1 MALQKW
7 DLSFPILWWTQ
18 NMSKEED
25 RTWQDR
31 RPYLLGL
38 LEIKVTRCVQVPPY
52 PQTCSSRRKASE
64 QAALEDRNQTV
75 RPRNHVMSQLKKD
88 RGSGEAQ
95 HDNYYLLWEV
105 IICQRLVLLLISSE
119 GQRRTTCSQ
128 LRQTVSVQ
136 QRASWGS
143 GHSPKCSNR
152 EARKGIPIAG
162 EKLECISPKT
172 FVWKLQADDLHVI
185 RGKQMARALISRRCA
200 FGEFCCCY
208 WRQSWVDVPLSMGL
222 MFFSSPWPAPLP
234 THPVPQ
240 PRVHWHLLLCLHCRV
255 FPLYS
260 THLTHVCYYLPF
272 LCRWVIKWLQL
283 CSMNSQPS
291 SETVA

>member
-1 MALQKW
+1 MSCHSWRRTGAVGKPSMTTITSCGKSSSVK
-7 DLSFPILWWTQ
+7 DLS
-18 NMSKEED
+18 
-25 RTWQDR
+25 
-31 RPYLLGL
+31 
-38 LEIKVTRCVQVPPY
+38 
-52 PQTCSSRRKASE
+52 CSSSLQRDKGGQLAASS
-64 QAALEDRNQTV
+64 DRQF
-75 RPRNHVMSQLKKD
+75 RFSREPR
-88 RGSGEAQ
+88 E
-95 HDNYYLLWEV
+95 EV
-105 IICQRLVLLLISSE
+105 VTLQ
-119 GQRRTTCSQ
+119 
-128 LRQTVSVQ
+128 
-136 QRASWGS
+136 
-143 GHSPKCSNR
+143 KCSNR

-162 EKLECISPKT
+162 EKLECVSPKT

-185 RGKQMARALISRRCA
+185 RGKQMARALISTRCA

-208 WRQSWVDVPLSMGL
+208 WRQSWVDVPLSTGL